1 MKYQEYIDA
10 NQAFL
15 FELDDVLYPEKDYL
29 LQVYYLFA
37 QFVEYTDQIAGQ
49 EIVSF
54 MEKSYSEEGADAI
67 YDKTAKRFGFGE
79 KFRVNFDLLQEN
91 ARLPLKLLLF
101 APVLSFL
108 QEIREAG
115 KPIFLLADGIPAQQ
129 LNKIR
134 QIEWNGLELYLKVYF
149 LAETATGSIEETIEL
164 IDIEY
169 DLVEKEILLVG
180 LGKPAIRGDR
190 NSEINLRLKR
200 LNFLSISELFVS

>member
-1 MKYQEYIDA
+1 MKYQKYIDD
-10 NQAFL
+10 NEAFI

-37 QFVEYTDQIAGQ
+37 QFVEYTDQIEGQ

-54 MEKSYSEEGADAI
+54 MEKSYLEEGTDAI
-67 YDKTAKRFGFGE
+67 YDKTAERFGFGE

-115 KPIFLLADGIPAQQ
+115 KPVFLLADGIPAQQ

-134 QIEWNGLELYLKVYF
+134 QMEWNGLELHLKVYF

-164 IDIEY
+164 IDIQHN
-169 DLVEKEILLVG
+169 LTEKEILQVG
-180 LGKPAIRGDR
+180 LSEPNVRADR
-190 NSEINLRLKR
+190 NSGINLRLKR
-200 LNFLSISELFVS
+200 LNFLPISELFVS